1 VKALL
6 AIVKREFFSYF
17 VSPLAYVVLTA
28 FLFINGYVFYAI
40 LLALNSPETPRTALM
55 SLFFTNVFFWIYMMV
70 IPSII
75 SMRLLSEERKSG
87 SLEALLTAPV
97 SAATVV
103 TGKFIGGWAFFLFL
117 WLPTVAYPLML
128 SRFSSLDP
136 GPIAAGYLGIALIG
150 AMFIAAG
157 TFASAITKNQIVAA
171 IIGITFCLSIFLIGV
186 FKDFVNDP
194 AQREALSYLNL
205 LEHMDDFAKGIVDT
219 RRLVY
224 VLSSVVFF
232 LFLSTMTVEV
242 NKGK

>member
-1 VKALL
+1 MKALL

>member
-1 VKALL
+1 VRALL

-28 FLFINGYVFYAI
+28 FLLINGYVFYAI

-70 IPSII
+70 IPAII

-87 SLEALLTAPV
+87 SIEALLTAPV
-97 SAATVV
+97 SEATVV
-103 TGKFIGGWAFFLFL
+103 VGKFVGGWAFFVFL
-117 WLPTVAYPLML
+117 WLPTVCYPLML
-128 SRFSSLDP
+128 ARFSSLDP
-136 GPIAAGYLGIALIG
+136 GPIAAGYVGIALIG

-157 TFASAITKNQIVAA
+157 TFASALTKNQIVAA
-171 IIGITFCLSIFLIGV
+171 IIGISFCLTIFLVGV

-194 AQREALSYLNL
+194 ATREALSYLNL
-205 LEHMDDFAKGIVDT
+205 LEHMEDFSKGIVDT

-232 LFLSTMTVEV
+232 LFLSTMTVDV

>member
-1 VKALL
+1 MKALL

-97 SAATVV
+97 SEATVV
-103 TGKFIGGWAFFLFL
+103 IGKFAGAWGFFLFL
-117 WLPTVAYPLML
+117 CLPTVAYPLML

-171 IIGITFCLSIFLIGV
+171 IIGISFCLTIFLIGV

-232 LFLSTMTVEV
+232 LFLSTVTVEV

>member
-1 VKALL
+1 
-6 AIVKREFFSYF
+6 
-17 VSPLAYVVLTA
+17 
-28 FLFINGYVFYAI
+28 
-40 LLALNSPETPRTALM
+40 
-55 SLFFTNVFFWIYMMV
+55 
-70 IPSII
+70 
-75 SMRLLSEERKSG
+75 
-87 SLEALLTAPV
+87 
-97 SAATVV
+97 
-103 TGKFIGGWAFFLFL
+103 
-117 WLPTVAYPLML
+117 
-128 SRFSSLDP
+128 
-136 GPIAAGYLGIALIG
+136 
-150 AMFIAAG
+150 
-157 TFASAITKNQIVAA
+157 VAA